1 MKNTNSTVCN
11 GKMIPVKKRPEDA
24 LHAAETVTLLNAG
37 DPGLI
42 TSPMDP
48 QDFTLVLNKFKID
61 TWLVESV
68 QAHFDEIL
76 PYLLQGSEYTWQE
89 LLGEDFFADV
99 TMPRHLAM
107 LCLKHLAT
115 LPDAALIDRSYPGCD
130 TSFFQVAS

>member
-24 LHAAETVTLLNAG
+24 LHAADTITLLNAG
-37 DPGLI
+37 DPGML
-42 TSPMDP
+42 TNLMHS

-68 QAHFDEIL
+68 KSDVDAIL
-76 PYLLQGSEYTWQE
+76 PYLLQDRDYKWQE
-89 LLGEDFFADV
+89 LLGEDYLADMI
-99 TMPRHLAM
+99 MPRHLAT